1 MAEPKNKK
9 LYNEVKSEVKQE
21 MEWPSAYASAALSK
35 KYKKRGGTYEGAK
48 GPKLSEALKKLSKSE

>member
-1 MAEPKNKK
+1 
-9 LYNEVKSEVKQE
+9 